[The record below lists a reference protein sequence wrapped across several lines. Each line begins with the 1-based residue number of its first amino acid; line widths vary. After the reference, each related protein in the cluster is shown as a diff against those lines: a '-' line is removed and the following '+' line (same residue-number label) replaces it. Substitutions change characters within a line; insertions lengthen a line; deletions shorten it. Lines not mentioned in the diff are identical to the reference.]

1 MKHIL
6 LECEVAL
13 THGRYNWRHDKV
25 MRELAGVER
34 RRKRARTNTALGEG
48 EPATDRR
55 KSLLNRGLDWELG
68 VDLDRKL
75 IFSNIVK
82 TNLRPDVVLIV
93 SKQSKMR
100 WSHSS

>member
-1 MKHIL
+1 M
-6 LECEVAL
+6 A
-13 THGRYNWRHDKV
+13 TRQRHERV
-25 MRELAGVER
+25 SWCAGVER
-34 RRKRARTNTALGEG
+34 RRKRARTNTVLGG
-48 EPATDRR
+48 EPATDTR

-82 TNLRPDVVLIV
+82 TNLRSDVVLIV